1 MTEHEMIA
9 NLTIAIDNMM
19 DVLDHIEQ
27 YRKQDGVYE
36 RGFWRLGEAI
46 SHATWMRWELRGRI
60 DRERVR
66 TDTDQQV

>member
-9 NLTIAIDNMM
+9 NLTIAIDNLM
-19 DVLDHIEQ
+19 DVLDLIEK
-27 YRKQDGVYE
+27 YRKTDEVCS

-46 SHATWMRWELRGRI
+46 SHATWLRWELRGRI
-60 DRERVR
+60 DRERAR